1 MAGTTR
7 WVLVVPVKRLASAK
21 SRLASVAGEHRSD
34 LALAFALD
42 TVEAALAAPPV
53 SAVVAVTDEPAAAQE
68 LAALGATVVPDQP
81 DAGLNPALV
90 HGTEAARAT
99 GPGLGVAVLSA
110 DLPALRPAELAR
122 ALDDAAAHS
131 SSFVRDA
138 ASDGTTLL
146 TAAPGTDL
154 RPQFGPGSA
163 QRHAASGAVELT
175 GPSYPSL
182 RRDVDT
188 EADLLA
194 AAALGL
200 GRRSGTVV
208 GRLGTGAGH
217 YGRSVQD
224 IDDPTGP
231 VTRQA
236 TVRVFHPA
244 DASGSVLFDDGTE
257 VPFDRYA
264 LRGSGVRLLR
274 SGQRVRVETEG
285 ADADMRVLF
294 LTIATL
300 QDRR

>member
-21 SRLASVAGEHRSD
+21 SRLASVAGNHRAD

-42 TVEAALAAPPV
+42 TVEAALAAAPV
-53 SAVVAVTDEPAAAQE
+53 GAVVAVTDEPAAASE
-68 LAALGATVVPDQP
+68 LAALGATVVPDHP

-90 HGTEAARAT
+90 HGAEAARAT

-110 DLPALRPAELAR
+110 DLPALRPAELAL
-122 ALDDAAAHS
+122 ALHDAAAHPS
-131 SSFVRDA
+131 AFVRDA
-138 ASDGTTLL
+138 AGAGTTLL
-146 TAAPGTDL
+146 AAAPGTDL
-154 RPQFGPGSA
+154 RPRFGPGSA

-175 GPSYPSL
+175 GPGYASL

-188 EADLLA
+188 ETDLLA

-200 GRRSGTVV
+200 GRRSRAVV
-208 GRLGTGAGH
+208 ERLGAGVAD
-217 YGRSVQD
+217 YGRPVQD
-224 IDDPTGP
+224 TDGRTGP
-231 VTRQA
+231 TTRQA
-236 TVRVFHPA
+236 TVREFHPA
-244 DASGSVLFDDGTE
+244 DGSGSVLFDDGTE

-285 ADADMRVLF
+285 ADAETRVVF

-300 QDRR
+300 PDRR